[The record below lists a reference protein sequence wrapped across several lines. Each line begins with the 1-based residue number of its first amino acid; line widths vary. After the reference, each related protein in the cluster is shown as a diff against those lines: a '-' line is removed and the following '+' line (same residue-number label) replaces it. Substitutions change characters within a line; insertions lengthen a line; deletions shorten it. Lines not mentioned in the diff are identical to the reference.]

1 MKSQRNDLLKFAGRM
16 VLCLI
21 IFLTTDI
28 LPSALFMGKMVPFSN
43 YNLLNF
49 KLYELAYS
57 KNRHKEILSFGSS
70 LTLTNIHSETMA
82 DQLDKSFYNCA
93 IHGMK
98 IKYTYDMIKSVCP
111 IYKPKIVIISSGH
124 IDFRKEDSAL
134 KVPSVMKMKSYMRFP
149 YLFYGS
155 IPPLIKKNSLN
166 TYEVFQTEIKE
177 KHGTAEEMET
187 DAFGGISISIKSD
200 NNANAIEEYEKNPES
215 ENEGCFSPDDLV
227 GYDHLEQIA
236 KYLNRKNIQFVF
248 VQSPTIKSD
257 YSSIK
262 KGINDHISKCK
273 NIVETNGGFFIN
285 GYEMSDSM
293 VDSVDYFDTIHMNDS
308 GAQKYTEFI
317 VKKIR
322 EQGLANAL

>member
-1 MKSQRNDLLKFAGRM
+1 MTKQKKDLVKFGRKLL
-16 VLCLI
+16 LCLI
-21 IFLTTDI
+21 LFLTTDT

-57 KNRHKEILSFGSS
+57 KEKHKNVLSFGSS
-70 LTLTNIHSETMA
+70 LTLVNIHSRTIT

-98 IKYTYDMIKSVCP
+98 IKESFAMIKTVCP
-111 IYKPKIVIISSGH
+111 IYKPKIVLVSSGY
-124 IDFRKEDSAL
+124 IDFRKENNSSSI
-134 KVPSVMKMKSYMRFP
+134 PSVMKMKSYMRFP

-155 IPPLIKKNSLN
+155 IPLLIKKNSLN
-166 TYEVFQTEIKE
+166 TYEIFQTEIME
-177 KHGTAEEMET
+177 NHGTAEELKT
-187 DAFGGISISIKSD
+187 DAFGGINISISS
-200 NNANAIEEYEKNPES
+200 ANKVIDKEELAELENRGTLNYADS
-215 ENEGCFSPDDLV
+215 E
-227 GYDHLEQIA
+227 GYDYLEQIA

-248 VQSPTIKSD
+248 VQSPTIKSE

-262 KGINDHISKCK
+262 KGINDHISKCR
-273 NIVETNGGFFIN
+273 NIVESNGGFFIN

-293 VDSVDYFDTIHMNDS
+293 IDNVDFYDTGHMNS
-308 GAQKYTEFI
+308 CGAQKYTEFI

>member
-1 MKSQRNDLLKFAGRM
+1 MTKQKKDLVKFGRKLL
-16 VLCLI
+16 LCLV
-21 IFLTTDI
+21 IFLMTDT

-57 KNRHKEILSFGSS
+57 KEKHKNVLSFGSS
-70 LTLTNIHSETMA
+70 LTLINIHSETMA

-98 IKYTYDMIKSVCP
+98 IKESFAMIKTVCP

-124 IDFRKEDSAL
+124 IDFRKENNSSSI
-134 KVPSVMKMKSYMRFP
+134 PSVMKMKSYMRFP

-155 IPPLIKKNSLN
+155 LPLLNKKNSLN
-166 TYEVFQTEIKE
+166 TYEVFQTQIMEN
-177 KHGTAEEMET
+177 HGTASEVKT
-187 DAFGGISISIKSD
+187 DAFGGINISISS
-200 NNANAIEEYEKNPES
+200 ANKVIDKEELAELENTGTLNYTDS
-215 ENEGCFSPDDLV
+215 E
-227 GYDHLEQIA
+227 GYDYLNQIA

-262 KGINDHISKCK
+262 KGINDHISKCR
-273 NIVETNGGFFIN
+273 NIVESNGGFFIN
-285 GYEMSDSM
+285 GYEMSESM
-293 VDSVDYFDTIHMNDS
+293 IDNIDFYDTGHMNS
-308 GAQKYTEFI
+308 CGAQKYTEFI
-317 VKKIR
+317 VRKIR
-322 EQGLANAL
+322 EEGLANAL